1 MNQKKKNKLKDFNH
15 NIQKNSQKLGK
26 KAGKGSNTAQISSVL
41 SNKNG
46 RKIGS
51 TLKKFSI
58 VQTVAQEI
66 TSLTSKTKTWL
77 NLQTKNIE
85 NAIKSD
91 KPQIINQIS
100 IVKRV
105 FHETINSLKL
115 LKCNFKYN
123 TKSNIKL
130 DKPKICHPNALE
142 ISSILSVSQSFSST
156 QLNNLPLSQSTPK
169 IQRKNSIFPII
180 QPAER
185 EKFNNSILS
194 IIAQKNLTDI
204 KFKNDTTKPLPKLM
218 SLDVKPSKRLE
229 KIFND
234 LLQMW
239 FDGSHLNGKYNTNSS
254 KYPKIITESKENVL
268 LTKSSPL
275 QPESTQK
282 DDQMD
287 QSIYSDQNSPAADD
301 DLQNIEWNEI
311 EDIEIRKRLDALT
324 DAKVLEI
331 FGQSRDTIMNSLNSI
346 KNNHFKNIE
355 QINKKRKNRNIDD
368 DETMKDPSKKI
379 NQNQI

>member
-15 NIQKNSQKLGK
+15 NIQKNSLKLGK
-26 KAGKGSNTAQISSVL
+26 KAGKGSKTAQISSVL

-46 RKIGS
+46 RTIG
-51 TLKKFSI
+51 TKLKKFSI

-66 TSLTSKTKTWL
+66 TSLTFKTKTWL

-85 NAIKSD
+85 NAIKSN

-115 LKCNFKYN
+115 LKSNFKYN
-123 TKSNIKL
+123 TKSKIKH
-130 DKPKICHPNALE
+130 DKPKICHPNGLE
-142 ISSILSVSQSFSST
+142 ISSILPISQSFSST
-156 QLNNLPLSQSTPK
+156 QLNNSKILPNLPLSKSTPK
-169 IQRKNSIFPII
+169 IQRKNSISPII

-185 EKFNNSILS
+185 EKFNNS

-229 KIFND
+229 KMFND

-239 FDGSHLNGKYNTNSS
+239 LDERHLNGKYNTNSS
-254 KYPKIITESKENVL
+254 IEEMGASSTPIVQSLSTSCARP
-268 LTKSSPL
+268 SSPR
-275 QPESTQK
+275 PVVARK
-282 DDQMD
+282 
-287 QSIYSDQNSPAADD
+287 SPKV
-301 DLQNIEWNEI
+301 NTEEI
-311 EDIEIRKRLDALT
+311 P
-324 DAKVLEI
+324 LE
-331 FGQSRDTIMNSLNSI
+331 QLRPL
-346 KNNHFKNIE
+346 
-355 QINKKRKNRNIDD
+355 KKAR
-368 DETMKDPSKKI
+368 TMKDDNKNQSSQRKAIIITHVTEDEENSKYAHIETI
-379 NQNQI
+379 NGNHRKTRWR